1 MGDSTSRELQ
11 LGSETAW
18 GLLGGKPEAGRTCQS
33 LAEKYKS
40 PCSLGSDTGGGSKR
54 SKRG

>member
-18 GLLGGKPEAGRTCQS
+18 GLLGGKPEALEGLAS
-33 LAEKYKS
+33 LLRKS
-40 PCSLGSDTGGGSKR
+40 IKALVVLAVTLVVEVRG
-54 SKRG
+54 KRG